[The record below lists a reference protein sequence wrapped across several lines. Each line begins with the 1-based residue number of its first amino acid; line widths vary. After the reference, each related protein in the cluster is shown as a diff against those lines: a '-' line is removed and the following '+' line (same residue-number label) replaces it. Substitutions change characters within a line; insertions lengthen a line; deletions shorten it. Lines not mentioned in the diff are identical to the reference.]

1 MTIQNQIKNLKPTD
15 CDITLRYVCP
25 NCSNEHWVRLKQ
37 AKYEKFVIV
46 CDCDTILKTKPIT
59 SVKILYRKKK
69 SQSQKKEKQITDQQ
83 EEIDS
88 KLIDKCFSILSSY
101 GFSRKETESLVKEC
115 YIESKNTDCLTLV
128 KLSLSKF
135 GEQNGKC
142 NPSV

>member
-1 MTIQNQIKNLKPTD
+1 MKTAIKNLKPTD
-15 CDITLRYVCP
+15 YDITLRYVCP

-37 AKYEKFVIV
+37 AQYEKFVIV
-46 CDCDTILKTKPIT
+46 CDCDTILKTKPIV
-59 SVKILYRKKK
+59 SAKILYRKKK
-69 SQSQKKEKQITDQQ
+69 TEKKVVHEQ

-88 KLIDKCFSILSSY
+88 ATLDRCFNSLSAY

-115 YIESKNTDCLTLV
+115 YIESKSTDCLTLV

-142 NPSV
+142 YASV